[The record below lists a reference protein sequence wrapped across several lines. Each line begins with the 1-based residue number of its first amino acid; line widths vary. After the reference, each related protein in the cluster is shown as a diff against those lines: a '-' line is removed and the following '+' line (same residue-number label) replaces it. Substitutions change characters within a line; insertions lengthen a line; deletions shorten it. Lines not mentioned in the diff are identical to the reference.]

1 MDEGI
6 RDADDGSYYGQEVSY
21 GSTSIV
27 AAKDLLEMS
36 EGGGLIHGQTF
47 PRM

>member
-6 RDADDGSYYGQEVSY
+6 QDADDGSYYGQDVHY
-21 GSTSIV
+21 GSTSTV

-36 EGGGLIHGQTF
+36 EGRGLIHGQTF